1 MMVQGRDDIQR
12 HGLPR
17 SARFQGCPL
26 GDAQAINRSARLS
39 SFVQNEDSEAIQ
51 LFAPQWRDQ
60 CMTGDWYGEHAGK
73 WLTAAA
79 SAWLNTGD
87 AELADRVRKIVRFL
101 VATQEQSG
109 YLGTYSAKN
118 PARFT
123 NPQIEGIRTWD
134 VWVHACMM
142 MGLLTAA
149 QVPGCEA
156 ALPAA
161 AKIGDLLVAN
171 FLSTGCSLLAYG
183 NHQGLSAAVVIEPL
197 VRLSTAMGDSQYMNL
212 AWKVLQDLEQ
222 SGIPFLS
229 GDGSNRDVSELGTG
243 KIYQICWILTG
254 MVALQECAPELPI
267 LPHVIHYW
275 KSICDAHLNP
285 LGGPWG
291 GIATHKEVFNSP
303 GYFHPAGL
311 VETCSVASWMSLN
324 RELFLTTGN
333 AKYLAEFER
342 SLHNALLGAQNEN
355 GNDWIYFSFPNG
367 RRNDTYHWACCK
379 SSGAMALEQASAILA
394 TQMGDKISIN
404 LPVGGW
410 VDLGDCTVQQDVS
423 HTVTG
428 ISIRTAVES
437 KVIGS
442 AQIRIPEWGRL
453 ESLNVNGT
461 ELEISQ
467 RADGFVDVDI
477 SATESACI
485 EWNVA
490 CTPLVKTYTDVLDHH
505 GQEIVRTDYLY
516 VSWGPFVYAFGLLDG
531 HKQQETLRLPKL
543 NPAKCVEIGSEL
555 PGGIPQLNLN
565 LPARPSIAMEPYF
578 SAGGR
583 HNHAWRTTW
592 IQVAWQ

>member
-1 MMVQGRDDIQR
+1 MIVHGKHDMLR
-12 HGLPR
+12 HSPPR
-17 SARFQGCPL
+17 SAQLNGYPL
-26 GDAQAINRSARLS
+26 GEAQAINRSARLS
-39 SFVQNEDSEAIQ
+39 TFIQDEESEAIQ
-51 LFAPQWRDQ
+51 LFASQWRDQ

-73 WLTAAA
+73 WLVAAA

-87 AELADRVRKIVRFL
+87 AELADRVRKIVRFI
-101 VATQEQSG
+101 VASQEQSG
-109 YLGTYSAKN
+109 YLGTYSAHN

-123 NPQIEGIRTWD
+123 NAKIGGVRTWD
-134 VWVHACMM
+134 VWVHAWIM
-142 MGLLTAA
+142 MGLLTSA

-161 AKIGDLLVAN
+161 AKVGDLLVAN
-171 FLSTGCSLLAYG
+171 FLSTGRSILSYG
-183 NHQGLSAAVVIEPL
+183 NHQGLSSAVVIEPL
-197 VRLSTAMGDSQYMNL
+197 ARLSAAMGDPQYMNL
-212 AWKVLQDLEQ
+212 AWKILQDLEQ
-222 SGIPFLS
+222 SGVPILS
-229 GDGSNRDVSELGTG
+229 GDGTENDVSQLGTG

-275 KSICDAHLNP
+275 KSIRESHLNP

-324 RELFLTTGN
+324 KELFLATGN
-333 AKYLAEFER
+333 PEYLAEFEK
-342 SLHNALLGAQNEN
+342 SLHNALPGAQNEN

-379 SSGAMALEQASAILA
+379 SSGAMAVEQAASILA

-410 VDLGDCTVQQDVS
+410 AELDDCTINQETSYAADG
-423 HTVTG
+423 VT
-428 ISIRTAVES
+428 IRTTVDS
-437 KVIGS
+437 KAITS
-442 AQIRIPEWGRL
+442 AQVRMPEWGRL
-453 ESLNVNGT
+453 ESLKVNGT
-461 ELEISQ
+461 ELVISE

-477 SATESACI
+477 SATQSACI
-485 EWNVA
+485 EWRIA
-490 CTPLVKTYTDVLDHH
+490 CEPKVNTYTDVLEHH
-505 GQEIVRTDYLY
+505 GQEIVRTDYFY
-516 VSWGPFVYAFGLLDG
+516 VSWGPYVYACGLLDG
-531 HKQQETLRLPKL
+531 YKQQETLRVPKL
-543 NPAKCVEIGSEL
+543 NPAKCVEIGPEL
-555 PGGIPQLNLN
+555 PGGVPQLNLT
-565 LPARPSIAMEPYF
+565 LPARAPIPMEPYF